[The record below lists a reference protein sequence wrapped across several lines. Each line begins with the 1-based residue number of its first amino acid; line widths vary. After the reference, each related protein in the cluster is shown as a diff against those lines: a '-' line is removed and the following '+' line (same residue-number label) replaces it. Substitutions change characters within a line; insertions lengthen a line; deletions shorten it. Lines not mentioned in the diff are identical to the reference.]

1 MKNDFWETLKYYLV
15 WGIFY
20 GVLLGLYGG
29 TAFMPIAGTIMGGIF
44 GLVMGIGTAIPCA
57 LVTHRLHQRTFDED
71 TDLEDYSRRLT
82 RIIGVLGGLAALGVL
97 WITTGALI
105 GIILRLIPSREI
117 SEVDVPLIWMFSLI
131 FAVPALFLADF

>member
-29 TAFMPIAGTIMGGIF
+29 TAFMPLVGTILGGIF
-44 GLVMGIGTAIPCA
+44 GLVMGIGTAISCA

-82 RIIGVLGGLAALGVL
+82 RIIGVLGGLIGLGML
-97 WITTGALI
+97 WVTTGALI
-105 GIILRLIPSREI
+105 RL
-117 SEVDVPLIWMFSLI
+117 LLSL
-131 FAVPALFLADF
+131 F